1 MGNVGH
7 EVTVN
12 KLAQTGRLIERKASR
27 QAEGRVTEIL
37 FNTVQ
42 GANQALTREVEAKDD
57 PLLNVNSSNSSIK
70 CSPP

>member
-27 QAEGRVTEIL
+27 QADGRVTEIL

-57 PLLNVNSSNSSIK
+57 RSDLIQYLK
-70 CSPP
+70 QT

>member
-7 EVTVN
+7 EIMVN
-12 KLAQTGRLIERKASR
+12 KLAQIGRLIERKASR

-42 GANQALTREVEAKDD
+42 GALQLSSCLAL
-57 PLLNVNSSNSSIK
+57 LFL
-70 CSPP
+70 

>member
-7 EVTVN
+7 EIMVN
-12 KLAQTGRLIERKASR
+12 KLAQIGRLIERKASR

-42 GANQALTREVEAKDD
+42 GA
-57 PLLNVNSSNSSIK
+57 LLSTDMRGRSQRPSTTE
-70 CSPP
+70 C